1 MVFYYSEDYLKKFV
15 PKCFQC
21 AKPIIDSQTSAL
33 GHQWHPACFACAVSK
48 KFLKSFFSNCEM
60 IASVQTDFYAIVSY
74 RNV

>member
-48 KFLKSFFSNCEM
+48 KFLM